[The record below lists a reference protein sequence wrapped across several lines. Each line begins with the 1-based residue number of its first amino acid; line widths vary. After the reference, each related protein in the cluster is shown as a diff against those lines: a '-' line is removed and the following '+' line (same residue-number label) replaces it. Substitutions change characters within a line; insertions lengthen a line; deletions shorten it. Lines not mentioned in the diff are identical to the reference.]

1 MMPYTGSC
9 SAVWIVVWHKK
20 RGDRVIVYGSWRIF
34 YFLASSVPKQTQAPN
49 CMQENRMVPAYLHKG
64 MSKNIKVTVV

>member
-20 RGDRVIVYGSWRIF
+20 RGDRVIVYGSWRTL

-49 CMQENRMVPAYLHKG
+49 YMQEQRMVFAYLHKR